1 MGNVACW
8 GGRGKDFT
16 KPLGGALCGLKGCLK
31 GNGRTGDIVGFDRSD
46 EVHTYKLLF
55 LDGLEP
61 SVDWF
66 AEADVELR
74 SAPFKI
80 TVLPQGLPSFELSS
94 LRANQSLLSVQEKI
108 EEHFAIGPGRAQI
121 MPDKSTSS
129 FMFTSADGPRCVGV
143 LGFGEGSVITCV
155 AHDYDKTA
163 LQLKSASEK
172 SLSET
177 GEAETWTISALVY
190 GPKGKELLLWA
201 EESVA
206 RNGQPPSLPTLT
218 EGSFELACRNGL
230 LSVSLLVAEAQN
242 KGTKES
248 LAKQLAARFNRAFA
262 AIKTG
267 GSAVTW
273 GNAEYG
279 GDASAVAPLL
289 AGGVV
294 QICGNTSAFAAIKA
308 NGSVVTWGFAGNGG
322 DSSAVAPLLAEG
334 VVQVCGS
341 RCAFVA
347 IKANGSVVTWGSA
360 DVGGDSSAVAPL
372 LAEGVVQVCGT
383 NFSFAAIKANGSVVT
398 WGSAGKGGDSSAV
411 APLLAEGV
419 VQICVTGCAFAAI
432 KANGSVVTW
441 GITEHGGD
449 SSAVAPLL
457 AEGVVQVCGNQFA
470 FAAIKA
476 NGSVVTW
483 GFAGNGGDSSA
494 VAPLLAE
501 GIVLYKSAESDSSA
515 VAALLAY
522 DVVQVCGNQFA
533 FAAIKANGSVV
544 TWGGADVGGDSSA
557 VAPLLAEGV
566 VQVCGNTSAF
576 AAIKANGSVVTWGG
590 PGKGGDSSAVA
601 ALLTD
606 GVVQVFGNQCAFATI
621 KANGSVVTWGSAD
634 LVAIPQR
641 LLHFCRPARQLFA
654 AIALSLQVLPLPSNA
669 EQKAIVEAVFAN
681 PAVLVVGPPGTGK
694 THCIANVCCA
704 AMCQGLHVLVV
715 SERDQALDVLRAKL
729 PSSIRSWVV
738 HLRAGGGSSSGSAW
752 ESQQELQHLL
762 ERLSELPGM
771 EASGALRHLESQ
783 ERVRQQ
789 CNQRLAA
796 LDTELASLMRSD
808 PGQDKELQALW
819 EQLLAANS
827 RLAALDP
834 GGAATRVNAAQL
846 AK

>member
-1 MGNVACW
+1 MTGAGAVLWTSSNSSGWLA
-8 GGRGKDFT
+8 DFDGSDSDRT
-16 KPLGGALCGLKGCLK
+16 FVSALHGA
-31 GNGRTGDIVGFDRSD
+31 RTGFWVAL
-46 EVHTYKLLF
+46 E
-55 LDGLEP
+55 LD
-61 SVDWF
+61 
-66 AEADVELR
+66 
-74 SAPFKI
+74 
-80 TVLPQGLPSFELSS
+80 
-94 LRANQSLLSVQEKI
+94 
-108 EEHFAIGPGRAQI
+108 
-121 MPDKSTSS
+121 
-129 FMFTSADGPRCVGV
+129 
-143 LGFGEGSVITCV
+143 
-155 AHDYDKTA
+155 
-163 LQLKSASEK
+163 
-172 SLSET
+172 
-177 GEAETWTISALVY
+177 
-190 GPKGKELLLWA
+190 
-201 EESVA
+201 
-206 RNGQPPSLPTLT
+206 
-218 EGSFELACRNGL
+218 
-230 LSVSLLVAEAQN
+230 
-242 KGTKES
+242 
-248 LAKQLAARFNRAFA
+248 
-262 AIKTG
+262 
-267 GSAVTW
+267 AVTW

-501 GIVLYKSAESDSSA
+501 GITSAFAAIKANGSVVTWGSAFCGGDSSA

-634 LVAIPQR
+634 LASVAPTDPQIVDSSV
-641 LLHFCRPARQLFA
+641 LFCRKLDASQAPRADLLRMRRALLARGTLPPGPAHFVRWPSSE
-654 AIALSLQVLPLPSNA
+654 ILSSGEGTASSSSSASSSSRSKISQVLPLPSNA

-846 AK
+846 AKVVADGLSS